1 MAIRGRGGK
10 FGEPRLPTR
19 PEVDLYSE
27 APAQLPEI
35 VIAPPKGLSVKQIP
49 VGGVVK
55 TPIKQPPMPMP
66 PVKPPRAEPVK
77 VPVKQPPVPVPQPGP
92 VPTPMPPI
100 YQSPPI
106 IPNPGTP
113 PIPVPP
119 PVPEPVPVPQPMP
132 IPQPAPVPT
141 PLPTPVPPPVKP
153 MPGESGPIIPN
164 PGTPPIPV
172 PPVVTPPVLPP
183 APPVNE
189 LPPPIQVP
197 PPNVPVPEDILS
209 RGTVGPVAPPPPPV
223 EVAPPPPPVAP
234 PPPPV
239 APPPPPVEPPPF
251 DPAMDYD
258 IGPPPAPPRP
268 VAPPPVQVPPP
279 IMQPAP
285 EPVAPAPE
293 PVAPPIPLAPSQPGV
308 PTPMAPGSFQGVLPA
323 PTPEA
328 APEMPAIDPEVLAQ
342 IERELSGPGG
352 PAGMGGFT
360 PPAEIVQQFEEPL
373 NMDGATGG
381 RGGISGIETMAP
393 AVGFGDY
400 LGSEVNEAGLPALSE
415 TAPAGDIPMPDG
427 SSFDLS
433 SLNLSD
439 TDMSELANFNIGD
452 INLGQI
458 GTGVDSSL
466 YSDPALGGGPP
477 PMEVGTLG
485 GPVYDADG
493 NLIGNL
499 GTAGP
504 RFDEVGG
511 MPPRGGEFDP
521 GVALPVDDSLR
532 TTPNTGTPTFGPQG
546 DVVATDYFHYHEL
559 IDSGLSPDQIDT
571 SNLHGFGQTRGDTGS
586 VPGSAVG
593 DGGGSTANLYPDI
606 PSNVDTT
613 GMTPEQLQGLNDWYA
628 SGGPANI
635 NIGGIPGFGGIGPIN
650 IGGTTGTTGG
660 SYTVTPVAPVGDLDG
675 GDGSTDGQVGTAP
688 PPGPVNVRS
697 ASTFGLTGVQPTMP
711 VGGNP
716 FQRPESQQ
724 GIGSLAGGG

>member
-77 VPVKQPPVPVPQPGP
+77 VPVKQPPMPMPDPVLNIPAPMPTPLPTPVGPPKAPGPVPMPEPIPIPQVPAPTPVPQP
-92 VPTPMPPI
+92 VPMPMP
-100 YQSPPI
+100 Q
-106 IPNPGTP
+106 IPA
-113 PIPVPP
+113 
-119 PVPEPVPVPQPMP
+119 PMP
-132 IPQPAPVPT
+132 GPVPT
-141 PLPTPVPPPVKP
+141 PLPTPIPPPVKP
-153 MPGESGPIIPN
+153 MPGESGPIIAN

-209 RGTVGPVAPPPPPV
+209 RGTVGPVAPPPTPPV
-223 EVAPPPPPVAP
+223 QVPPPINV
-234 PPPPV
+234 
-239 APPPPPVEPPPF
+239 
-251 DPAMDYD
+251 
-258 IGPPPAPPRP
+258 PAPPDDIVSRGTVGP

-279 IMQPAP
+279 ATFDPG
-285 EPVAPAPE
+285 

-308 PTPMAPGSFQGVLPA
+308 PTPMAPGSFQGVLPG
-323 PTPEA
+323 PQPEPEA
-328 APEMPAIDPEVLAQ
+328 PPLPTGDSGLSRMLTEPFALPTFGRVGEPNVAQ
-342 IERELSGPGG
+342 
-352 PAGMGGFT
+352 
-360 PPAEIVQQFEEPL
+360 VQPVEEEP
-373 NMDGATGG
+373 T
-381 RGGISGIETMAP
+381 GIETMAP

-415 TAPAGDIPMPDG
+415 TAPAGDIPLPDG
-427 SSFDLS
+427 SSFDLT

-439 TDMSELANFNIGD
+439 TDMSELASGNFNIGN

-458 GTGVDSSL
+458 GTGVDPSL

-485 GPVYDADG
+485 GPVYDENG

-504 RFDEVGG
+504 LFGEAGG

-521 GVALPVDDSLR
+521 GIALPVDDSLR
-532 TTPNTGTPTFGPQG
+532 TTPNTGTPTFGPQ
-546 DVVATDYFHYHEL
+546 VPVTATDYFHYHEL

-571 SNLHGFGQTRGDTGS
+571 SNLSGFGQSAGTSDPYNPTVNDNPYPFIPDGIDTS
-586 VPGSAVG
+586 NMTDEQLAAVNAFYE
-593 DGGGSTANLYPDI
+593 GGG
-606 PSNVDTT
+606 
-613 GMTPEQLQGLNDWYA
+613 M
-628 SGGPANI
+628 ANI
-635 NIGGIPGFGGIGPIN
+635 NIGGIPGLGNIGPIN

-660 SYTVTPVAPVGDLDG
+660 SYTVTPVAPVGDLNT

-688 PPGPVNVRS
+688 PPGPVDVRS
-697 ASTFGLTGVQPTMP
+697 ASTFGLTGAQPTMP
-711 VGGNP
+711 VGTNP

>member
-10 FGEPRLPTR
+10 LGEPRLPTR

-77 VPVKQPPVPVPQPGP
+77 VPVKQPPMPMPDPVPNIPAPMPDPILNIPAPMPTPLPTPVGPPKAPGPVPMPEPIPIPQVPAPTPVPQP
-92 VPTPMPPI
+92 VPMP
-100 YQSPPI
+100 Q
-106 IPNPGTP
+106 IPA
-113 PIPVPP
+113 
-119 PVPEPVPVPQPMP
+119 PMP
-132 IPQPAPVPT
+132 GPVPT
-141 PLPTPVPPPVKP
+141 PLPTPIPPPVKP
-153 MPGESGPIIPN
+153 MPGESGPIIAN

-197 PPNVPVPEDILS
+197 PPINVPAPPEDIVS
-209 RGTVGPVAPPPPPV
+209 RGTVGPVAPPPV
-223 EVAPPPPPVAP
+223 EVPPPV
-234 PPPPV
+234 
-239 APPPPPVEPPPF
+239 
-251 DPAMDYD
+251 MS
-258 IGPPPAPPRP
+258 
-268 VAPPPVQVPPP
+268 
-279 IMQPAP
+279 P
-285 EPVAPAPE
+285 ELGGVS
-293 PVAPPIPLAPSQPGV
+293 PPIPLAPSQPGV

-328 APEMPAIDPEVLAQ
+328 APAMPAIDPEVLAQ
-342 IERELSGPGG
+342 IERELSGP
-352 PAGMGGFT
+352 GGFT

-373 NMDGATGG
+373 NMDGAT
-381 RGGISGIETMAP
+381 GGISGIETMAP

-415 TAPAGDIPMPDG
+415 TAPAGDIPLPDG
-427 SSFDLS
+427 SSFDLT

-439 TDMSELANFNIGD
+439 TDMSELASGNFNIGN

-458 GTGVDSSL
+458 GTGVDPSL

-485 GPVYDADG
+485 GPVYDENG

-504 RFDEVGG
+504 LFGEAGG

-521 GVALPVDDSLR
+521 GIALPVDDSLR
-532 TTPNTGTPTFGPQG
+532 TTPNTGTPTFGPQ
-546 DVVATDYFHYHEL
+546 VPVTATDYFHYHEL

-571 SNLHGFGQTRGDTGS
+571 SNLSGFGQSAGTSDPYNPTVNDNPYPFIPDGIDTS
-586 VPGSAVG
+586 NMTDEQLAAVNAFYE
-593 DGGGSTANLYPDI
+593 GGG
-606 PSNVDTT
+606 
-613 GMTPEQLQGLNDWYA
+613 M
-628 SGGPANI
+628 ANI
-635 NIGGIPGFGGIGPIN
+635 NIGGIPGLGNIGPIN

-660 SYTVTPVAPVGDLDG
+660 SYTVTPVAPVGDLNT

-688 PPGPVNVRS
+688 PPGPVDVRS
-697 ASTFGLTGVQPTMP
+697 ASTFGLTGAQPTMP
-711 VGGNP
+711 VGTNP